1 MKSVLSVLAML
12 FGLVYILVALFMVL
26 FVGLMMQGAF
36 LLTLKY
42 FGIEL

>member
-1 MKSVLSVLAML
+1 MKAVMGILAVL
-12 FGLVYILVALFMVL
+12 FGLMYLLVALFMAL
-26 FVGLMMQGAF
+26 FIGLMMQGAV